1 MSVLFRG
8 TSFKFDVKNKID
20 KRMKS
25 VADMIISPLYVKFIT
40 RKISTNKIK
49 NFTEIINLRAY
60 LSCQYDKKQYSFNI
74 HCKYEK

>member
-1 MSVLFRG
+1 MLFRG

-25 VADMIISPLYVKFIT
+25 VADMIIFPLYVKFIT

-60 LSCQYDKKQYSFNI
+60 LSCQYDDKKQYSFNI
-74 HCKYEK
+74 LCKYEK